1 VKQIILR
8 GATIVDGT
16 GVSPLKNGVLVIEN
30 DKIQAIGKADQ
41 LNVDLVNAEV
51 VDVTGKT
58 IIPGLFNCH
67 AHLAWDGKEDIQI
80 QSVNDSAP
88 IAAFKVAMNMRRS
101 LEAGVTTVR
110 DLGVH
115 KSNLHAK
122 EAADKGIVTSPRLI
136 VSGQAIAMTG
146 GHTWW
151 CTREADGV
159 DGVRQAVREQIKGGA
174 KVIKV
179 MASGSKPEYT
189 MAELEAMADEAHRA
203 GVSITAHATFAEAIA
218 RVVDAGFDSV
228 EHGGTMDDETIAKM
242 AKQGTFVVTTFCPVT
257 LQARYGEE
265 FGLAPAFVERRK
277 RQMNDTLRYESTTKA
292 SAAGVKICMG
302 TDAGSPLV
310 PHSEVAA
317 ELELLVEYGICKDY
331 LEAIS
336 CATGNA
342 ALLCGV
348 EDQWGT
354 LKVGLLADVVVI
366 DGNPLEDINDLRKV
380 ETVYLG
386 GECVIG

>member
-1 VKQIILR
+1 MSRTILR
-8 GATIVDGT
+8 GATIVDGA
-16 GVSPLKNGVLVIEN
+16 GAAPLENGVLVIEN

-41 LNVDLVNAEV
+41 LDVDLANAEV

-80 QSVNDSAP
+80 QSIYDSVP

-115 KSNLHAK
+115 TSGLHAK

-151 CTREADGV
+151 CAREADGV
-159 DGVRQAVREQIKGGA
+159 DSVRQAVREQIKGGA
-174 KVIKV
+174 QVIKV

-203 GVSITAHATFAEAIA
+203 GVRITAHATFAEAIA

-228 EHGGTMDDETIAKM
+228 EHGGTMDDATIAKM

-257 LQARYGEE
+257 LQARHGEA
-265 FGLAPAFVERRK
+265 FGLSPAFVERRR
-277 RQMNDTLRYESTTKA
+277 RQMNNTARYASITKA

-310 PHSEVAA
+310 PHNEVAA
-317 ELELLVEYGICKDY
+317 ELELLIEYGICKDA
-331 LEAIS
+331 LETIT

-348 EDQWGT
+348 EKEWGT
-354 LKVGLLADVVVI
+354 LQEGLLADIVVI
-366 DGNPLEDINDLRKV
+366 DGQPLENISDLRNV
-380 ETVYLG
+380 ETVFLG
-386 GECVIG
+386 GERVIG

>member
-1 VKQIILR
+1 MGRTILR
-8 GATIVDGT
+8 GATIIDGT
-16 GVSPLKNGVLVIEN
+16 GAAPLENGVLVLE
-30 DKIQAIGKADQ
+30 DGKIQAIGTADQ
-41 LNVDLVNAEV
+41 LDVNQANADV
-51 VDVTGKT
+51 VDVSGKT

-80 QSVNDSAP
+80 QSVYDSVPMAT
-88 IAAFKVAMNMRRS
+88 FKVAMNMRRS

-115 KSNLHAK
+115 KSGLHAK
-122 EAADKGIVTSPRLI
+122 EAADKGFVTSPRLI

-151 CTREADGV
+151 CALEADGV
-159 DGVRQAVREQIKGGA
+159 DAVRQAVRAQIKGGA

-179 MASGSKPEYT
+179 MASGSVPEYT
-189 MAELEAMADEAHRA
+189 MEELEAMADEAHRA
-203 GVSITAHATFAEAIA
+203 GVKITAHATFGSAIS

-228 EHGGTMDDETIAKM
+228 EHGGTMDDATIAKM
-242 AKQGTFVVTTFCPVT
+242 AKQGTFIVTTFCPVT
-257 LQARYGEE
+257 LQARHGEA
-265 FGLAPAFVERRK
+265 FGLSPAFVARRK
-277 RQMNDTLRYESTTKA
+277 GQMNDTNRYASITKA

-386 GECVIG
+386 GERVIG